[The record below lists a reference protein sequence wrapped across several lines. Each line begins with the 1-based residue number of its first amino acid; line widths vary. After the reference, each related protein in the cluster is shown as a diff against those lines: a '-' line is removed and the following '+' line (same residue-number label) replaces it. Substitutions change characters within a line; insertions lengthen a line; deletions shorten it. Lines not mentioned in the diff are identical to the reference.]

1 VRRQDGFIFRDERT
15 LFPGQASFLQQ
26 LARPNKEDGTVMIK
40 VLSVS
45 AIAAFMAAALTV
57 LPGFAPE
64 VKASSPVAPASD
76 TAVKSDRLPIQKVRI
91 PCAQQSWPNVDASCL
106 RRDGSETAVRSVRII
121 TADRS

>member
-1 VRRQDGFIFRDERT
+1 M
-15 LFPGQASFLQQ
+15 
-26 LARPNKEDGTVMIK
+26 MIK

-64 VKASSPVAPASD
+64 VKASSPVAPASG
-76 TAVKSDRLPIQKVRI
+76 TAVKGDRLPVQKVRI

-106 RRDGSETAVRSVRII
+106 RRDGSEAAVRSVRIV
-121 TADRS
+121 TADHS

>member
-1 VRRQDGFIFRDERT
+1 LIRRLSSRQPAKPD
-15 LFPGQASFLQQ
+15 
-26 LARPNKEDGTVMIK
+26 KEDGTVMIK

-64 VKASSPVAPASD
+64 VKASSPVAHASD
-76 TAVKSDRLPIQKVRI
+76 TAVKGDRLPVHKARI

-106 RRDGSETAVRSVRII
+106 RRDGSEAAVRSVRII